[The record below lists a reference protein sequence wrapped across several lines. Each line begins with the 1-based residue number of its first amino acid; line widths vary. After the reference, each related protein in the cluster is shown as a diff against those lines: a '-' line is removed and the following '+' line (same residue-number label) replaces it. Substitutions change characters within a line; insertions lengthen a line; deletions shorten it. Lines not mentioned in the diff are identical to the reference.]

1 MFVQNSAVI
10 KTQSDIER
18 EMAQK
23 KENRKLI
30 MAKAEARKATMRQ
43 KEELAKQRKPHT
55 DADLRKEAKR
65 IAYAEPLT
73 DNELEHDSAKQMRSL
88 NARSEAFLVRETQM
102 REREAQDQE
111 EKDWESRI
119 AAQSEYDRVLDV
131 RATNQAE
138 IQKRHRNKAFQRS
151 LVGQIADNAHAKMMD
166 AEQLELDKQTMARK
180 REEMNT
186 EEIRKQHLR
195 NDAKMHR
202 AQEVLRSNQAQKVMR
217 EKDAENLRQADASI
231 VSYQRAKVAAE
242 AKAEELREA
251 ARRADNLRTAKLLAQ
266 QEKSMDSQAEED
278 EARANRATEQKE
290 RLARKQEEEDR
301 LKIHRVNEQMSRD
314 KLIAAED
321 RARVAQ
327 QAEQEKF
334 SEARYLRQQQY
345 MANETER
352 EREIRKRQAAKNNQI
367 LLRAQMSNDATI
379 RNSYKAVVAEEG
391 RKQKMSFLVEKEKL
405 DRVKALEMHKAQARG
420 INTQDIGKLQTG
432 YL

>member
-1 MFVQNSAVI
+1 M
-10 KTQSDIER
+10 
-18 EMAQK
+18 
-23 KENRKLI
+23 
-30 MAKAEARKATMRQ
+30 
-43 KEELAKQRKPHT
+43 
-55 DADLRKEAKR
+55 
-65 IAYAEPLT
+65 
-73 DNELEHDSAKQMRSL
+73 
-88 NARSEAFLVRETQM
+88 
-102 REREAQDQE
+102 
-111 EKDWESRI
+111 
-119 AAQSEYDRVLDV
+119 
-131 RATNQAE
+131 
-138 IQKRHRNKAFQRS
+138 
-151 LVGQIADNAHAKMMD
+151 G
-166 AEQLELDKQTMARK
+166 
-180 REEMNT
+180 
-186 EEIRKQHLR
+186 
-195 NDAKMHR
+195 
-202 AQEVLRSNQAQKVMR
+202 
-217 EKDAENLRQADASI
+217 
-231 VSYQRAKVAAE
+231 VAAE

-290 RLARKQEEEDR
+290 RLARKEEEDR